1 MALNLIK
8 KYNQLLELGSFNEYQ
23 RIESL
28 RLIFKRDF
36 EEFNQIV
43 FNQKKVTPTPV
54 DGVIKMET
62 LFTHL
67 ITVMVDKVTRK
78 REYDNHRSIRLHWV
92 KYHLDNG
99 KNENMY
105 LFSVKEPEGYRTY
118 FYDND
123 EKYVVVLEPLRN
135 KNEYYLLTA
144 YYLTGKDVKRDK
156 IMAKYTKRR
165 LNEIL

>member
-1 MALNLIK
+1 
-8 KYNQLLELGSFNEYQ
+8 
-23 RIESL
+23 
-28 RLIFKRDF
+28 
-36 EEFNQIV
+36 
-43 FNQKKVTPTPV
+43 
-54 DGVIKMET
+54 
-62 LFTHL
+62 
-67 ITVMVDKVTRK
+67 
-78 REYDNHRSIRLHWV
+78 
-92 KYHLDNG
+92 
-99 KNENMY
+99 MY